1 MSRTSKVSKKSPPA
15 SSPRTRENQ
24 IVNLAYDEAE
34 RRIKDGTAT
43 SQLLTFFLKLG
54 TMREQMELEK
64 MRSDLRLSEAK
75 IKQIDD
81 QKDIKELYQKAIE
94 AQKRY
99 RGDLFS
105 EEEDEEDDY

>member
-1 MSRTSKVSKKSPPA
+1 MARSVKASKKSPPA
-15 SSPRTRENQ
+15 SSPKARENQ

-34 RRIKDGTAT
+34 KRIREGTAT

-64 MRSDLRLSEAK
+64 MRSELRLAEAK
-75 IKQIDD
+75 IQQIDD
-81 QKDIKELYQKAIE
+81 QKNIKELYQKAIE

-99 RGDLFS
+99 RGDSFS
-105 EEEDEEDDY
+105 EEDYDDY